1 MIIQINSDKSLTWEQ
16 RSADFFTTQIA
27 DALERYESNITRIEV
42 HLKDE
47 NSKKEGISDISC
59 MLEARL
65 EGLKPIAVTNHDE
78 TVDKAVTGAIDKIK
92 SSIEKIV
99 DKRQKH

>member
-1 MIIQINSDKSLTWEQ
+1 MLIQINSDKSLTWEQ
-16 RSADFFTTQIA
+16 RSSDFFTTQIA
-27 DALERYESNITRIEV
+27 DALERYESHITRIEV

-47 NSKKEGISDISC
+47 NGSKDGISDISC
-59 MLEARL
+59 TLEARI
-65 EGLKPIAVTNHDE
+65 EGKKPIAVTNHDE

-99 DKRQKH
+99 DKRQNH